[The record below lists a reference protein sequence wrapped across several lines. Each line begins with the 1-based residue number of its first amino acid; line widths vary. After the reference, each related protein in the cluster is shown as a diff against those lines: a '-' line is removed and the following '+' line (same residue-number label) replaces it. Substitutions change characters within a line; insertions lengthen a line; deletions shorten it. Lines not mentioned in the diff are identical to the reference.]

1 MYLVGEKRVA
11 KAAQVMG
18 DLAGLR
24 VLDLGCDVGGFS
36 IQAAK
41 LGAKEVMGVDG
52 RDSNLDDAREALARE
67 DLPQVTFRAG
77 DVRDLSPDSY
87 GVFDVV
93 LCLGLLYHLENPADF
108 LKRLA
113 QVCSGY
119 ALIETNVAL
128 KPRTTHEGHRGLWY
142 PEDTRFR
149 GASLDNPRSFWP
161 MKPSL
166 VNMLA
171 DA

>member
-1 MYLVGEKRVA
+1 MYLIGERRVA
-11 KAAQVMG
+11 KVAQVMG
-18 DLAGLR
+18 DLAGKR

-41 LGAKEVMGVDG
+41 QGAKEVIGIDG

-67 DLPQVTFRAG
+67 NLPQVTFRVG
-77 DVRDLSPDSY
+77 DVRELSPDSD

-108 LKRLA
+108 LNRLA

-128 KPRTTHEGHRGLWY
+128 KPRTTHEGYGGLWY
-142 PEDTRFR
+142 PEDTKFR
-149 GASLDNPRSFWP
+149 
-161 MKPSL
+161 
-166 VNMLA
+166 
-171 DA
+171 